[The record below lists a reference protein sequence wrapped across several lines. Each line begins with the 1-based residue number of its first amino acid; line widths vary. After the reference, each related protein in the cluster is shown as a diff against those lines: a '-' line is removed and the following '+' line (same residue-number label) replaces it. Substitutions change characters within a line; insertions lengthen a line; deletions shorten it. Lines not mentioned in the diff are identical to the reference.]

1 MTFVKLFQKP
11 TLRSVPVNDDESH
24 RVAAGYKDKKV
35 TIPALGLLTLYD
47 VAKYAFDTV
56 RL

>member
-1 MTFVKLFQKP
+1 MVFKLLPQKP
-11 TLRSVPVNDDESH
+11 TLRSVPVKDDESH

-35 TIPALGLLTLYD
+35 TIPAPGILTLYD

>member
-1 MTFVKLFQKP
+1 MVFKLLTQKP

-35 TIPALGLLTLYD
+35 TIPAPGILTLYD